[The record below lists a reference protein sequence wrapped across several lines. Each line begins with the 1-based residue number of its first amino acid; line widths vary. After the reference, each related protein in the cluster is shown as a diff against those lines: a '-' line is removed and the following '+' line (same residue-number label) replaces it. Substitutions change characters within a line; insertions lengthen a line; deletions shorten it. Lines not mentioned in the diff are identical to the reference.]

1 MTNLKEKTISSK
13 VLCENNFLK
22 WNLLEVELPN
32 GERSTRNL
40 IDHPGASAIIPIFDD
55 GKVLL
60 VKQYRKAIESEM
72 LEIPAGKLDKGE
84 DPKDCA
90 KRELEEE
97 TGYKATNIEY
107 LGKIATAPG
116 FCNEIIYLYKATG
129 LEKGIKNTDEDEFTE
144 NVIIPLEE
152 MKAKVRSGEIIDCK
166 TLSILAYL

>member
-1 MTNLKEKTISSK
+1 MIDLKEKTISSQ

-22 WNLLEVELPN
+22 WNLLEVELPD
-32 GERSTRNL
+32 GTISKRNL
-40 IDHPGASAIIPIFDD
+40 IEHPGAAAILPVFDD

-60 VKQYRKAIESEM
+60 VKQYRKAIESET

-84 DPKDCA
+84 EPSECA

-97 TGYKATNIEY
+97 TGYKAKNIEY

-129 LEKGIKNTDEDEFTE
+129 LEKGVKNTDEDEFTE
-144 NVIIPLEE
+144 NVIISLEE
-152 MKAKVRSGEIIDCK
+152 MKAKVRNGEIIDCK

>member
-1 MTNLKEKTISSK
+1 MIDLKEETISSE

-22 WNLLEVELPN
+22 WNLLEVKLPD
-32 GERSTRNL
+32 GSTSKRNL
-40 IDHPGASAIIPIFDD
+40 IEHPGAAAILPVFDD

-60 VKQYRKAIESEM
+60 VRQYRKAIESET

-84 DPKDCA
+84 DPALCA

-97 TGYKATNIEY
+97 TGYKAKNIEY

-129 LEKGIKNTDEDEFTE
+129 LEKGEKHTDEDEFTE
-144 NVIIPLEE
+144 NVIISLEE
-152 MKAKVRSGEIIDCK
+152 VKEKIKSGEIIDCK
-166 TLSILAYL
+166 TLSILAY